1 MPAGP
6 FSCST
11 ASVCRTCADSVPLVI
26 TPIWAL
32 PAELWASLALTL
44 RLAAVST
51 ALLMLAALPLG
62 WWIAVTRTRFA
73 LLLEVILS
81 MPLVLPPTVIGFY
94 LLMLLSPQFI
104 LGQWWQAIF
113 NQTLPFSFA
122 GLVVGSCAYS
132 FPFAL
137 QPVVAAFRMLRPEIG
152 QAAAS
157 LGMTRWQVFLHILL
171 PLAKSGVYSG
181 AILAFAHTIGEF
193 GVVLMLGGNIPGVTR
208 VASIALYDEAQKL
221 NYPNAHGFALLLLL
235 VSFVLLCAT
244 TVLQKRQERW
254 QHARHH

>member
-1 MPAGP
+1 M
-6 FSCST
+6 
-11 ASVCRTCADSVPLVI
+11 I

-32 PAELWASLALTL
+32 PSELWTSLALTL

-73 LLLEVILS
+73 MLLEVVLS

-104 LGQWWQAIF
+104 LGQWWQTIF

-137 QPVVAAFRMLRPEIG
+137 QP
-152 QAAAS
+152 
-157 LGMTRWQVFLHILL
+157 
-171 PLAKSGVYSG
+171 LAKSGVYSG

-193 GVVLMLGGNIPGVTR
+193 GMVLMLGGDIPGVTR
-208 VASIALYDEAQKL
+208 VASIVLYDETQKL
-221 NYPNAHGFALLLLL
+221 NYPNAHGFALLL

-244 TVLQKRQERW
+244 TVLQKRYERW
-254 QHARHH
+254 LHARHH